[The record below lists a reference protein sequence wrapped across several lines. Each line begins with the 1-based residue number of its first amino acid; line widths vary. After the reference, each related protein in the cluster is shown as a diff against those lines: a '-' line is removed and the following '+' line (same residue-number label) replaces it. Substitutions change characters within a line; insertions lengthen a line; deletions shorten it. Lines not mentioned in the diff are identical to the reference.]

1 MKDAL
6 FIIAALLGSGLGAA
20 VIAWALLRRGAAYD
34 KVMGMDAEE
43 RE

>member
-20 VIAWALLRRGAAYD
+20 VFAWALLRSGAAYD
-34 KVMGMDAEE
+34 KDMGMDAEE